1 MHDFDTKVRL
11 AFSTTSD
18 GSMATC
24 AGQVLA
30 VQQAKNVDQFLQSHG
45 FPLKRSRAAVKYDD
59 SQTYVKIERVTAEN
73 ADQAIQVDALYTTE
87 KNCPITLPAADCVA
101 TVVFDPVTEMLGV
114 LHLGRHSSVAGLIE
128 HFVVEAADVLGSD
141 PRDWKVW
148 MSPSLRQAHDQLEY
162 FDAADS
168 DEWRDFVR
176 RTDDGRFY
184 IDTVGHNKSRFVRA
198 GVDEENIIISPE
210 ETYGNPNYFSHREAQ
225 TKPDRQGRMM
235 LAAMLA

>member
-1 MHDFDTKVRL
+1 MQDFDKKIRL

-18 GSMATC
+18 GSMAVG
-24 AGQVLA
+24 AGQPLA
-30 VQQAKNVDQFLQSHG
+30 EQQIKNADQFLQSHG
-45 FPLKRSRAAVKYDD
+45 FPLKRSRVAVKYDD
-59 SQTYVKIERVTAEN
+59 SQTYVKVERVTPEN

-87 KNCPITLPAADCVA
+87 KNCPITLPVADCVA
-101 TVVFDPVTEMLGV
+101 TVVFDPATVMLGV

-128 HFVVEAADVLGSD
+128 HFVVEVADILGSD

-176 RTDDGRFY
+176 QSGDSFY
-184 IDTVGHNKSRFVRA
+184 IDVVGHNKSRFIRA
-198 GVDEENIIISPE
+198 GVDEKNIMISPE